1 MKFIIHRSRAGFGD
15 RLTQLCM
22 CIEIAIKS
30 KRILVVDWRDNV
42 WAGNDEDKNFYYYF
56 TLNDVPH
63 ITYSRF
69 LEVTKKIKINSVWP
83 FKWEK
88 WENCDLSGGYH
99 EDYIGFMALIS
110 EQIKNGV
117 KGVNK
122 EVLSQHKHFNEELE
136 SLDISDFTNSLVKK
150 EHDVLI
156 WQDFKVNYPGKCLL
170 FSKIRFKDNV
180 IKFINDD
187 INSYIIRNKIP
198 YIAIHLRGT
207 DRTNNFKE
215 ELCNGSDN
223 TELYI
228 NSIVEKI
235 DSNTCKNVMLL
246 TDSIVLKNKFIELYD
261 SKFNIILNSTILLKD
276 DKSIHTSKENKEINN
291 LHMLK
296 DYNYLIKSID
306 IYSDGKS
313 YFSNSAK
320 IINNTLKIVK
330 NKNDINDEDKNNI
343 NEGISKILCKLSMT
357 PKKVE
362 KSKV

>member
-1 MKFIIHRSRAGFGD
+1 MKFIIHRSHAGFGD
-15 RLTQLCM
+15 RLSQLCM
-22 CIEIAIKS
+22 CIEVAIQS
-30 KRILVVDWRDNV
+30 KRILVVDWRDDI
-42 WAGNDEDKNFYYYF
+42 WAGNDEDKDFYYYF
-56 TLNDVPH
+56 TLSDVPH
-63 ITYSRF
+63 ITHSRF

-88 WENCDLSGGYH
+88 WENSDLSSGYH
-99 EDYIGFMALIS
+99 EDYIRFMLFIKQ
-110 EQIKNGV
+110 QIKKNGV

-122 EVLSQHKHFNEELE
+122 EVLTQYNYFNEEIE
-136 SLDISDFTNSLVKK
+136 SLDINNVTHSLIKK

-156 WQDFKVNYPGKCLL
+156 WQDFKVNYPAKCLL
-170 FSKIRFKDNV
+170 FSKIKFKDNV

-198 YIAIHLRGT
+198 YIAVHLRGT
-207 DRTNNFKE
+207 DRTNHNRE

-235 DSNTCKNVMLL
+235 DSNACKNVMLL
-246 TDSIVLKNKFIELYD
+246 TDPNVLKNKFIELYD
-261 SKFNIILNSTILLKD
+261 SKFNVILNSTILLKNNE
-276 DKSIHTSKENKEINN
+276 SIHTGKENKEINN

-306 IYSDGKS
+306 IYCDGKS

-330 NKNDINDEDKNNI
+330 NKNNINDEDKNNI
-343 NEGISKILCKLSMT
+343 NKGISKILAPMH
-357 PKKVE
+357 
-362 KSKV
+362 